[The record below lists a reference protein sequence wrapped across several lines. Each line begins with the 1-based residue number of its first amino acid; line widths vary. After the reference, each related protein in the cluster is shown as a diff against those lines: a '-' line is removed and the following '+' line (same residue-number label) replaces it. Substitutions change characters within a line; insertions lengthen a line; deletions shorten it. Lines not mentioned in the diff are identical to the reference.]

1 MVGTR
6 NEEPAYNGLAH
17 LNEHMLFK
25 GTEKRGAASINN
37 LLENVGGELNAYTT
51 KEETV
56 VHATVLKED
65 LRRAVELLLELL
77 FTSTYPDKELLKER
91 EVVYEEIISYKDSPA
106 DSIYE
111 DFECR
116 LFEGHPLQYPIL
128 GTRKTL
134 SRIESSTLKEYLHKW
149 FIPDNMAI
157 SVVADMEE
165 SQVVKIVERALR
177 KYCPGQHCDII
188 RESTPQPLVAGTAG
202 FGTAGFGTAGGGT
215 AGGVGTSCGTAGFG
229 AAGGGTA
236 PGAGTSC
243 CGMVCGRTAGGGT
256 VGGGTAPGGGTSCG
270 GTVGGCTA
278 GGDTAADGAT
288 PLAWTPV
295 PPFRIEINK
304 KHHQA
309 HCIIGTRAYSY
320 TQERE
325 RLALALLANIL
336 GGPAMNARL
345 NTVLREKNALVYTVE
360 ACFNPYSDTGLFT
373 IYFGC
378 DKPLVERSLRLV
390 RKELERV
397 IEAPLSSRALANAK
411 KQLLGQ
417 LAIASDNS
425 EAQCLSMGK
434 SMMIFGYIEPM
445 ETTRSKIES
454 LTSSELQRVAQEI
467 LAWDNLSILIYK

>member
-188 RESTPQPLVAGTAG
+188 RESTLQPLVAGTAG
-202 FGTAGFGTAGGGT
+202 
-215 AGGVGTSCGTAGFG
+215 
-229 AAGGGTA
+229 
-236 PGAGTSC
+236 
-243 CGMVCGRTAGGGT
+243 GRTAGEA
-256 VGGGTAPGGGTSCG
+256 APL
-270 GTVGGCTA
+270 
-278 GGDTAADGAT
+278 D
-288 PLAWTPV
+288 WTPV

-445 ETTRSKIES
+445 ETTRAKIES
-454 LTSSELQRVAQEI
+454 LTAAELQRVAQEI

>member
-149 FIPDNMAI
+149 FVPDNMAI

-188 RESTPQPLVAGTAG
+188 RESTLQPLVAGTAG
-202 FGTAGFGTAGGGT
+202 
-215 AGGVGTSCGTAGFG
+215 
-229 AAGGGTA
+229 
-236 PGAGTSC
+236 
-243 CGMVCGRTAGGGT
+243 GRTAAGEA
-256 VGGGTAPGGGTSCG
+256 APL
-270 GTVGGCTA
+270 
-278 GGDTAADGAT
+278 D
-288 PLAWTPV
+288 WTPV

-445 ETTRSKIES
+445 ETTRAKIES
-454 LTSSELQRVAQEI
+454 LTAAELQRVAQEI

>member
-1 MVGTR
+1 MAVCAVSTMVGTR

-188 RESTPQPLVAGTAG
+188 RESTLQPLVAGTAG
-202 FGTAGFGTAGGGT
+202 
-215 AGGVGTSCGTAGFG
+215 
-229 AAGGGTA
+229 
-236 PGAGTSC
+236 
-243 CGMVCGRTAGGGT
+243 GRTAGEA
-256 VGGGTAPGGGTSCG
+256 APL
-270 GTVGGCTA
+270 
-278 GGDTAADGAT
+278 D
-288 PLAWTPV
+288 WTPV

-445 ETTRSKIES
+445 ETTRAKIES
-454 LTSSELQRVAQEI
+454 LTAAELQRVAQEI
-467 LAWDNLSILIYK
+467 LTWDNLSILIYK

>member
-1 MVGTR
+1 MAVCAVSTMVGTR

-177 KYCPGQHCDII
+177 KYCPSQHCDII

-202 FGTAGFGTAGGGT
+202 
-215 AGGVGTSCGTAGFG
+215 
-229 AAGGGTA
+229 
-236 PGAGTSC
+236 
-243 CGMVCGRTAGGGT
+243 GRTAGG
-256 VGGGTAPGGGTSCG
+256 VGTSCG

-278 GGDTAADGAT
+278 GFGTLGGGTAPVGSTSCGGTVGGCTAGGGTAADGAT
-288 PLAWTPV
+288 PLVWTPV
-295 PPFRIEINK
+295 PPFRIEITK

>member
-188 RESTPQPLVAGTAG
+188 RESTLQPLVA
-202 FGTAGFGTAGGGT
+202 
-215 AGGVGTSCGTAGFG
+215 GTAGFG

-236 PGAGTSC
+236 PGGGTSCGGTAGGCTAGFGTVGGGTAPVGGTSC
-243 CGMVCGRTAGGGT
+243 CGMVCGRTAG
-256 VGGGTAPGGGTSCG
+256 
-270 GTVGGCTA
+270 A
-278 GGDTAADGAT
+278 GTAADGAT
-288 PLAWTPV
+288 PLVWTPV

-445 ETTRSKIES
+445 ETTRAKIES

>member
-202 FGTAGFGTAGGGT
+202 GGTAPGGGTAGGGT
-215 AGGVGTSCGTAGFG
+215 AGFGTL
-229 AAGGGTA
+229 
-236 PGAGTSC
+236 
-243 CGMVCGRTAGGGT
+243 
-256 VGGGTAPGGGTSCG
+256 GGGTAPGGGTSCG
-270 GTVGGCTA
+270 GMVCGRTA
-278 GGDTAADGAT
+278 GAGTAADGAT
-288 PLAWTPV
+288 PLVWTPV

-445 ETTRSKIES
+445 ETTRAKIES

>member
-1 MVGTR
+1 MAVCAVSTMVGTR

-134 SRIESSTLKEYLHKW
+134 SRIESTTLKEYLHKW
-149 FIPDNMAI
+149 FVPDNMAI

-165 SQVVKIVERALR
+165 SHVVKIVERALR

-188 RESTPQPLVAGTAG
+188 RESTLQPLVA
-202 FGTAGFGTAGGGT
+202 GTAGGGT
-215 AGGVGTSCGTAGFG
+215 AGG
-229 AAGGGTA
+229 
-236 PGAGTSC
+236 
-243 CGMVCGRTAGGGT
+243 
-256 VGGGTAPGGGTSCG
+256 
-270 GTVGGCTA
+270 CTA
-278 GGDTAADGAT
+278 EGEAA
-288 PLAWTPV
+288 PLDWTPV

>member
-188 RESTPQPLVAGTAG
+188 RESTPQPLVAGTVS
-202 FGTAGFGTAGGGT
+202 GTAGG
-215 AGGVGTSCGTAGFG
+215 GTSCGTAGFG

-236 PGAGTSC
+236 GGC
-243 CGMVCGRTAGGGT
+243 TAGLGT
-256 VGGGTAPGGGTSCG
+256 LGGGTAPGG
-270 GTVGGCTA
+270 TA
-278 GGDTAADGAT
+278 GGRTAAGEAA
-288 PLAWTPV
+288 PLDWTPV

-445 ETTRSKIES
+445 ETTRAKIES
-454 LTSSELQRVAQEI
+454 LTAAELQRVAQEI
-467 LAWDNLSILIYK
+467 LTWDNLSILIYK

>member
-149 FIPDNMAI
+149 FVPDNMAI

-188 RESTPQPLVAGTAG
+188 RESTLQPLVAGTAG
-202 FGTAGFGTAGGGT
+202 FGTVGVGTAGGGT
-215 AGGVGTSCGTAGFG
+215 AGGCT
-229 AAGGGTA
+229 AAGEAA
-236 PGAGTSC
+236 PL
-243 CGMVCGRTAGGGT
+243 
-256 VGGGTAPGGGTSCG
+256 
-270 GTVGGCTA
+270 
-278 GGDTAADGAT
+278 D
-288 PLAWTPV
+288 WTPV

>member
-1 MVGTR
+1 MAVCAVSTMVGTR

-65 LRRAVELLLELL
+65 LRRAVDLLLELL

-165 SQVVKIVERALR
+165 SHVVKIVERALR

-202 FGTAGFGTAGGGT
+202 FGAAGGGT
-215 AGGVGTSCGTAGFG
+215 AGGCTAGFG
-229 AAGGGTA
+229 TL
-236 PGAGTSC
+236 
-243 CGMVCGRTAGGGT
+243 
-256 VGGGTAPGGGTSCG
+256 GGGTAPGGGTSCCGMVGG
-270 GTVGGCTA
+270 GTAPGGTA
-278 GGDTAADGAT
+278 GGRTAAGEAASLD
-288 PLAWTPV
+288 WTPV

-445 ETTRSKIES
+445 ETTRAKIES

>member
-1 MVGTR
+1 MKFSFKRVTSPVAVCAVSTMVGTR

-134 SRIESSTLKEYLHKW
+134 SKIDSSTLKEYLHKW

-202 FGTAGFGTAGGGT
+202 
-215 AGGVGTSCGTAGFG
+215 
-229 AAGGGTA
+229 
-236 PGAGTSC
+236 
-243 CGMVCGRTAGGGT
+243 GRTAGE
-256 VGGGTAPGGGTSCG
+256 
-270 GTVGGCTA
+270 
-278 GGDTAADGAT
+278 AASLD
-288 PLAWTPV
+288 WTPV

-454 LTSSELQRVAQEI
+454 LTASELQRVAQEI

>member
-1 MVGTR
+1 MKFSFKRVSSPVAVCAVSTMVGTR

-202 FGTAGFGTAGGGT
+202 FGAAGGGT
-215 AGGVGTSCGTAGFG
+215 AGG
-229 AAGGGTA
+229 
-236 PGAGTSC
+236 
-243 CGMVCGRTAGGGT
+243 
-256 VGGGTAPGGGTSCG
+256 
-270 GTVGGCTA
+270 CTA
-278 GGDTAADGAT
+278 EGEAA
-288 PLAWTPV
+288 PLDWTPV

-454 LTSSELQRVAQEI
+454 LTAAELQRVAQEI

>member
-1 MVGTR
+1 MAVCAVSTMVGTR

-165 SQVVKIVERALR
+165 SHVVKIVERALR

-188 RESTPQPLVAGTAG
+188 RESTLQPLIA
-202 FGTAGFGTAGGGT
+202 
-215 AGGVGTSCGTAGFG
+215 GTAGFG

-236 PGAGTSC
+236 PGVGSSCGGTAGGCTAGFGTLGGGTAPGGGTSC
-243 CGMVCGRTAGGGT
+243 CGMVCGRTAG
-256 VGGGTAPGGGTSCG
+256 
-270 GTVGGCTA
+270 A
-278 GGDTAADGAT
+278 GTAADGAT
-288 PLAWTPV
+288 PLVWTPV

-445 ETTRSKIES
+445 ETTRAKIES

>member
-1 MVGTR
+1 MKFSFKRVTSPVAVCAVSTMVGTR

-149 FIPDNMAI
+149 FVPDNMAI

-202 FGTAGFGTAGGGT
+202 
-215 AGGVGTSCGTAGFG
+215 
-229 AAGGGTA
+229 
-236 PGAGTSC
+236 
-243 CGMVCGRTAGGGT
+243 GRTAGEA
-256 VGGGTAPGGGTSCG
+256 APL
-270 GTVGGCTA
+270 
-278 GGDTAADGAT
+278 D
-288 PLAWTPV
+288 WTPV

-445 ETTRSKIES
+445 ETTRAKIES

>member
-1 MVGTR
+1 MAVCAVSTMVGTR

-188 RESTPQPLVAGTAG
+188 RESTPQPLVAGTAS
-202 FGTAGFGTAGGGT
+202 GTADGD
-215 AGGVGTSCGTAGFG
+215 
-229 AAGGGTA
+229 
-236 PGAGTSC
+236 
-243 CGMVCGRTAGGGT
+243 
-256 VGGGTAPGGGTSCG
+256 TAPGGGTSCG
-270 GTVGGCTA
+270 GTAGGCTA

-445 ETTRSKIES
+445 ETTRAKIES
-454 LTSSELQRVAQEI
+454 LTSLELQRVAQEI

>member
-1 MVGTR
+1 MKFSFKRVTSPVAVCAVSTMVGTR

-116 LFEGHPLQYPIL
+116 LFEGHTLQYPIL

-149 FIPDNMAI
+149 FIPENMAI

-188 RESTPQPLVAGTAG
+188 RESTLQPLVA
-202 FGTAGFGTAGGGT
+202 GTAGGGT
-215 AGGVGTSCGTAGFG
+215 AGGC
-229 AAGGGTA
+229 TA
-236 PGAGTSC
+236 PGGGTSC
-243 CGMVCGRTAGGGT
+243 CGMVCGRTAGFGT
-256 VGGGTAPGGGTSCG
+256 VGGS
-270 GTVGGCTA
+270 
-278 GGDTAADGAT
+278 TAADGAT
-288 PLAWTPV
+288 PLVWTPV

-417 LAIASDNS
+417 LSIASDNS

>member
-188 RESTPQPLVAGTAG
+188 RESTLQPLVVGTAG
-202 FGTAGFGTAGGGT
+202 GGTAPGGGTAGGGT
-215 AGGVGTSCGTAGFG
+215 AGGGTAGGCTAGFG
-229 AAGGGTA
+229 TLGGG
-236 PGAGTSC
+236 
-243 CGMVCGRTAGGGT
+243 
-256 VGGGTAPGGGTSCG
+256 
-270 GTVGGCTA
+270 TA

-288 PLAWTPV
+288 PLVWTPV

-411 KQLLGQ
+411 TQLLGQ
-417 LAIASDNS
+417 LSIASDNS

-445 ETTRSKIES
+445 ETTRAKIES
-454 LTSSELQRVAQEI
+454 LTSLELQRVAQEI

>member
-1 MVGTR
+1 MKFSFKRVTSPVAVCAVSTMVGTR

-188 RESTPQPLVAGTAG
+188 RESTLQPLVAGTAG
-202 FGTAGFGTAGGGT
+202 
-215 AGGVGTSCGTAGFG
+215 
-229 AAGGGTA
+229 
-236 PGAGTSC
+236 
-243 CGMVCGRTAGGGT
+243 GRTAAGEA
-256 VGGGTAPGGGTSCG
+256 APL
-270 GTVGGCTA
+270 
-278 GGDTAADGAT
+278 D
-288 PLAWTPV
+288 WTPV

-454 LTSSELQRVAQEI
+454 LTAAELQRVAQEI
-467 LAWDNLSILIYK
+467 IAWDNLSILIYK

>member
-1 MVGTR
+1 M
-6 NEEPAYNGLAH
+6 
-17 LNEHMLFK
+17 
-25 GTEKRGAASINN
+25 
-37 LLENVGGELNAYTT
+37 
-51 KEETV
+51 
-56 VHATVLKED
+56 HATVLKED

-188 RESTPQPLVAGTAG
+188 RESTLQPLVAGTAG
-202 FGTAGFGTAGGGT
+202 LGAAGGGT
-215 AGGVGTSCGTAGFG
+215 AGGVGTSCGGTAGGCTAGFG
-229 AAGGGTA
+229 TL
-236 PGAGTSC
+236 
-243 CGMVCGRTAGGGT
+243 
-256 VGGGTAPGGGTSCG
+256 GGGTAPGG
-270 GTVGGCTA
+270 TA
-278 GGDTAADGAT
+278 GGRTAAGEAA
-288 PLAWTPV
+288 PLDWTPV

>member
-1 MVGTR
+1 MKFSFKRVTSPVAVCAVSTMVGTR

-188 RESTPQPLVAGTAG
+188 RESTLQPLVAGTVS
-202 FGTAGFGTAGGGT
+202 GTAGG
-215 AGGVGTSCGTAGFG
+215 GTSCGTAG
-229 AAGGGTA
+229 
-236 PGAGTSC
+236 
-243 CGMVCGRTAGGGT
+243 
-256 VGGGTAPGGGTSCG
+256 
-270 GTVGGCTA
+270 GCTA
-278 GGDTAADGAT
+278 AGEAA
-288 PLAWTPV
+288 PLDWTPV

-445 ETTRSKIES
+445 ETTRAKIES
-454 LTSSELQRVAQEI
+454 LTAAELQRVAQEI
-467 LAWDNLSILIYK
+467 LTWDNLSILIYK

>member
-1 MVGTR
+1 MKFSFKRVTSPVAVCAVSTMVGTR

-149 FIPDNMAI
+149 FIPENMAI

-188 RESTPQPLVAGTAG
+188 RESTLQPLVAGTAG
-202 FGTAGFGTAGGGT
+202 
-215 AGGVGTSCGTAGFG
+215 
-229 AAGGGTA
+229 
-236 PGAGTSC
+236 
-243 CGMVCGRTAGGGT
+243 GRTAGGGT
-256 VGGGTAPGGGTSCG
+256 AAGEAAPL
-270 GTVGGCTA
+270 
-278 GGDTAADGAT
+278 D
-288 PLAWTPV
+288 WTPV

-417 LAIASDNS
+417 LSIASDNS

-445 ETTRSKIES
+445 ETTRAKIES

>member
-1 MVGTR
+1 MKFSFKRVSSPVAVCAVSTMVGTR

-157 SVVADMEE
+157 SVGADMEE

-188 RESTPQPLVAGTAG
+188 RESSLQPLVAGTAG
-202 FGTAGFGTAGGGT
+202 
-215 AGGVGTSCGTAGFG
+215 
-229 AAGGGTA
+229 
-236 PGAGTSC
+236 
-243 CGMVCGRTAGGGT
+243 GRTAAGEA
-256 VGGGTAPGGGTSCG
+256 APL
-270 GTVGGCTA
+270 
-278 GGDTAADGAT
+278 D
-288 PLAWTPV
+288 WTPV

-454 LTSSELQRVAQEI
+454 LTAAELQRVAQEI

>member
-1 MVGTR
+1 MKFSFKRVTSPVAVCAVSTMVGTR
-6 NEEPAYNGLAH
+6 NEQPAYNGLAH

-202 FGTAGFGTAGGGT
+202 FGA
-215 AGGVGTSCGTAGFG
+215 AGGVGTSCGGTAGGCTAGF
-229 AAGGGTA
+229 
-236 PGAGTSC
+236 
-243 CGMVCGRTAGGGT
+243 GT

-270 GTVGGCTA
+270 TSCGAAGGCTA
-278 GGDTAADGAT
+278 EGEAA
-288 PLAWTPV
+288 PLDWTPV

-445 ETTRSKIES
+445 ETTRAKIES
-454 LTSSELQRVAQEI
+454 LTVAELQRVAQEI

>member
-1 MVGTR
+1 MKFSFKRVTSPVAVCAVSTMVGTR

-202 FGTAGFGTAGGGT
+202 FGTAGGGTAGGGT
-215 AGGVGTSCGTAGFG
+215 AGGRT
-229 AAGGGTA
+229 AAGEAA
-236 PGAGTSC
+236 PL
-243 CGMVCGRTAGGGT
+243 
-256 VGGGTAPGGGTSCG
+256 
-270 GTVGGCTA
+270 
-278 GGDTAADGAT
+278 D
-288 PLAWTPV
+288 WTPV

-445 ETTRSKIES
+445 ETTRAKIES
-454 LTSSELQRVAQEI
+454 LTAAELQRVAQEI

>member
-1 MVGTR
+1 MKFSFKRVTSPVAVCAVSTMVGTR

-188 RESTPQPLVAGTAG
+188 RESTLQPLVAGTAG
-202 FGTAGFGTAGGGT
+202 FGTVGVGTAGGGT
-215 AGGVGTSCGTAGFG
+215 AGGCT
-229 AAGGGTA
+229 AAGEAA
-236 PGAGTSC
+236 PL
-243 CGMVCGRTAGGGT
+243 
-256 VGGGTAPGGGTSCG
+256 
-270 GTVGGCTA
+270 
-278 GGDTAADGAT
+278 D
-288 PLAWTPV
+288 WTPV

-445 ETTRSKIES
+445 ETTRAKIES

>member
-1 MVGTR
+1 M
-6 NEEPAYNGLAH
+6 
-17 LNEHMLFK
+17 
-25 GTEKRGAASINN
+25 
-37 LLENVGGELNAYTT
+37 
-51 KEETV
+51 
-56 VHATVLKED
+56 HATVLKED

-202 FGTAGFGTAGGGT
+202 
-215 AGGVGTSCGTAGFG
+215 
-229 AAGGGTA
+229 
-236 PGAGTSC
+236 
-243 CGMVCGRTAGGGT
+243 GRTAAGEA
-256 VGGGTAPGGGTSCG
+256 APL
-270 GTVGGCTA
+270 
-278 GGDTAADGAT
+278 D
-288 PLAWTPV
+288 WTPV

-445 ETTRSKIES
+445 ETTRAKIES
-454 LTSSELQRVAQEI
+454 LTAAELQRVAQEI

>member
-1 MVGTR
+1 MKFSFKRVSSPVAVCAVSTMVGTR

-202 FGTAGFGTAGGGT
+202 FGTAGGCTAGGGT
-215 AGGVGTSCGTAGFG
+215 AGGRT
-229 AAGGGTA
+229 AAGEAA
-236 PGAGTSC
+236 PL
-243 CGMVCGRTAGGGT
+243 
-256 VGGGTAPGGGTSCG
+256 
-270 GTVGGCTA
+270 
-278 GGDTAADGAT
+278 D
-288 PLAWTPV
+288 WTPV

-397 IEAPLSSRALANAK
+397 IEAPISSRALANAK

>member
-1 MVGTR
+1 MKFSFKRVTSPVAVCAVSTMVGTR

-202 FGTAGFGTAGGGT
+202 GGTAPGGGTAGGGT
-215 AGGVGTSCGTAGFG
+215 AGFGTL
-229 AAGGGTA
+229 
-236 PGAGTSC
+236 
-243 CGMVCGRTAGGGT
+243 
-256 VGGGTAPGGGTSCG
+256 GGGTAPGGGTSCG
-270 GTVGGCTA
+270 GMVCGRTA
-278 GGDTAADGAT
+278 GAGTAADGAT
-288 PLAWTPV
+288 PLVWTPV

>member
-1 MVGTR
+1 MKFSFKRVTSPVAVCAVSTMVGTR

-149 FIPDNMAI
+149 FVPDNMAI

-188 RESTPQPLVAGTAG
+188 RESTLQPLVAGTAG
-202 FGTAGFGTAGGGT
+202 
-215 AGGVGTSCGTAGFG
+215 
-229 AAGGGTA
+229 
-236 PGAGTSC
+236 
-243 CGMVCGRTAGGGT
+243 GRTAGEA
-256 VGGGTAPGGGTSCG
+256 APL
-270 GTVGGCTA
+270 
-278 GGDTAADGAT
+278 D
-288 PLAWTPV
+288 WTPV

-445 ETTRSKIES
+445 ETTRAKIES
-454 LTSSELQRVAQEI
+454 LTAAELQRVAQEI

>member
-1 MVGTR
+1 MKFSFKRVTSPVAVCAVSTMVGTR

-149 FIPDNMAI
+149 FIPENMAI

-188 RESTPQPLVAGTAG
+188 RESTLQPLVAGTAG
-202 FGTAGFGTAGGGT
+202 FGTAGGVGTSC
-215 AGGVGTSCGTAGFG
+215 GTSCGTAGFG
-229 AAGGGTA
+229 AAGGGT
-236 PGAGTSC
+236 
-243 CGMVCGRTAGGGT
+243 
-256 VGGGTAPGGGTSCG
+256 SCG
-270 GTVGGCTA
+270 AAGGCTA
-278 GGDTAADGAT
+278 EGEAA
-288 PLAWTPV
+288 PLDWTPV

-397 IEAPLSSRALANAK
+397 IEAPLSFRALANAK

-445 ETTRSKIES
+445 ETTRAKIES

>member
-1 MVGTR
+1 MKFSFKRVSSPVAVCAVSTMVGTR

-134 SRIESSTLKEYLHKW
+134 SKIDSSTLKEYLHKW

-202 FGTAGFGTAGGGT
+202 
-215 AGGVGTSCGTAGFG
+215 
-229 AAGGGTA
+229 
-236 PGAGTSC
+236 
-243 CGMVCGRTAGGGT
+243 
-256 VGGGTAPGGGTSCG
+256 
-270 GTVGGCTA
+270 GCTA
-278 GGDTAADGAT
+278 EGEAA
-288 PLAWTPV
+288 PLDWTPV

-390 RKELERV
+390 RKELDRV

-445 ETTRSKIES
+445 ETTRAKIES
-454 LTSSELQRVAQEI
+454 LTAAELQRVAQEI

>member
-1 MVGTR
+1 MKFSFKRITSPVAVCAVSTMVGTR

-188 RESTPQPLVAGTAG
+188 RESTLQPIVA
-202 FGTAGFGTAGGGT
+202 GTAGGGT
-215 AGGVGTSCGTAGFG
+215 AGGRT
-229 AAGGGTA
+229 AAGEAA
-236 PGAGTSC
+236 PL
-243 CGMVCGRTAGGGT
+243 
-256 VGGGTAPGGGTSCG
+256 
-270 GTVGGCTA
+270 
-278 GGDTAADGAT
+278 D
-288 PLAWTPV
+288 WTPV

-445 ETTRSKIES
+445 ETTRAKIES
-454 LTSSELQRVAQEI
+454 LTAAELQRVAQEI
-467 LAWDNLSILIYK
+467 LTWDNLSILIYK

>member
-1 MVGTR
+1 MAVCAVSTMVGTR

-188 RESTPQPLVAGTAG
+188 RESTLQPLVA
-202 FGTAGFGTAGGGT
+202 GTAGGGT
-215 AGGVGTSCGTAGFG
+215 AGGVGTSCG
-229 AAGGGTA
+229 
-236 PGAGTSC
+236 
-243 CGMVCGRTAGGGT
+243 
-256 VGGGTAPGGGTSCG
+256 

-278 GGDTAADGAT
+278 GFGTVGGGTAADGAT
-288 PLAWTPV
+288 PLVWTPV

>member
-1 MVGTR
+1 MKFSFKRVTSPVAVCAVSTMVGTR

-188 RESTPQPLVAGTAG
+188 RESTLQPLVAGTAG
-202 FGTAGFGTAGGGT
+202 GCTAGFGTL
-215 AGGVGTSCGTAGFG
+215 
-229 AAGGGTA
+229 
-236 PGAGTSC
+236 
-243 CGMVCGRTAGGGT
+243 
-256 VGGGTAPGGGTSCG
+256 GGGTAPGG
-270 GTVGGCTA
+270 TA
-278 GGDTAADGAT
+278 GGRTAAGEAA
-288 PLAWTPV
+288 PLDWTPV

-445 ETTRSKIES
+445 ETTRAKIES
-454 LTSSELQRVAQEI
+454 LTAAELQRVAQEI

>member
-1 MVGTR
+1 MKFSFKRVSSPVAVCAVSTMVGTR

-188 RESTPQPLVAGTAG
+188 RESTLQPLVVGTVG
-202 FGTAGFGTAGGGT
+202 GRTAPCGTAGGGT
-215 AGGVGTSCGTAGFG
+215 AGFGTL
-229 AAGGGTA
+229 
-236 PGAGTSC
+236 
-243 CGMVCGRTAGGGT
+243 
-256 VGGGTAPGGGTSCG
+256 GGGTAPGG
-270 GTVGGCTA
+270 TA
-278 GGDTAADGAT
+278 GGRTAAGEAA
-288 PLAWTPV
+288 PLDWTPV

-397 IEAPLSSRALANAK
+397 IEAPLSFRALANAK

-454 LTSSELQRVAQEI
+454 LTAAELQRVAQEI

>member
-1 MVGTR
+1 MKFSFKRVSSPVAVCAVSTMVGTR
-6 NEEPAYNGLAH
+6 NEDPAYNGLAH

-149 FIPDNMAI
+149 FVPDNMAI

-188 RESTPQPLVAGTAG
+188 RESTLQPLVA
-202 FGTAGFGTAGGGT
+202 GTAGGGT
-215 AGGVGTSCGTAGFG
+215 AGGGTAGGGTAGFG
-229 AAGGGTA
+229 TASGG
-236 PGAGTSC
+236 
-243 CGMVCGRTAGGGT
+243 
-256 VGGGTAPGGGTSCG
+256 
-270 GTVGGCTA
+270 
-278 GGDTAADGAT
+278 TAADGAT

-445 ETTRSKIES
+445 ETTRAKIES

>member
-1 MVGTR
+1 MKFSFKRVTSPVAVCAVSTMVGTR

-202 FGTAGFGTAGGGT
+202 GGT

-236 PGAGTSC
+236 GGC
-243 CGMVCGRTAGGGT
+243 TAGFGT
-256 VGGGTAPGGGTSCG
+256 LGGGTAPGGGTAG
-270 GTVGGCTA
+270 GGTA
-278 GGDTAADGAT
+278 GGRTAAGEAA
-288 PLAWTPV
+288 PLDWTPV

-417 LAIASDNS
+417 LSIASDNS

-445 ETTRSKIES
+445 ETTRAKIES
-454 LTSSELQRVAQEI
+454 LTSSELQCVAQEI

>member
-149 FIPDNMAI
+149 FVPDNMAI

-188 RESTPQPLVAGTAG
+188 RESTLQPLVAGTAG
-202 FGTAGFGTAGGGT
+202 GRTAGFGT
-215 AGGVGTSCGTAGFG
+215 
-229 AAGGGTA
+229 
-236 PGAGTSC
+236 
-243 CGMVCGRTAGGGT
+243 
-256 VGGGTAPGGGTSCG
+256 VGGG
-270 GTVGGCTA
+270 
-278 GGDTAADGAT
+278 TAADGAT
-288 PLAWTPV
+288 PLVWTPV

-467 LAWDNLSILIYK
+467 LTWDNLSILIYK